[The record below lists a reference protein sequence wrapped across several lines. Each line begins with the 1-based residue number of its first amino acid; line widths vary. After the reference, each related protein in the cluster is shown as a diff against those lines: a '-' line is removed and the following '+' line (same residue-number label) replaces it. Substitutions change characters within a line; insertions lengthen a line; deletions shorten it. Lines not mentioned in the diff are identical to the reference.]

1 MDLHDL
7 ISCLSFLKTL
17 LIVECCS
24 SIMLVGDV
32 MYFKENLRSLRH
44 LNRESQD
51 DLAEFLGYK
60 SFTTIQK
67 WEDGTSIPSMPVIK
81 KIADHYDIPLDV
93 FCNENLTEIMVPQ
106 KKVPIVGTV
115 KTGYGLLAYQNISGY
130 EFVPEIDTGSGV
142 YFYLDVVGDSM
153 KNVRILEG
161 DRVYC
166 RQQDSLENGDIGVI
180 LLENDEV
187 TLKRVFFKKNKMILK
202 PENDNM
208 EQVEYSDEEIQ
219 QKGIKI
225 LGKLIHNKI
234 FY

>member
-1 MDLHDL
+1 M
-7 ISCLSFLKTL
+7 
-17 LIVECCS
+17 IVEWYS
-24 SIMLVGDV
+24 SIMVLGDN
-32 MYFKENLRSLRH
+32 MFFKENLRCMRH

-51 DLAEFLGYK
+51 DLADFLGYK

-67 WEDGTSIPSMPVIK
+67 WEDGTSIPSMPIIK
-81 KIADHYDIPLDV
+81 KIADHYDVPLDI
-93 FCNENLTEIMVPQ
+93 FCNEDLTKIMVLQ

-130 EFVPEIDTGSGV
+130 EFVPEIDTGAGI

-166 RQQDSLENGDIGVI
+166 RQQETLENGDIGVI
-180 LLENDEV
+180 LLENEEV
-187 TLKRVFFKKNKMILK
+187 TLKRIFFKKNKMILK

-208 EQVEYSDEEIQ
+208 EPVEYTDVEIQ

-234 FY
+234 SY